1 MKSEVWTLLCAMKH
15 LTDLF
20 SGAPANTI
28 ISCSYTGTTHSSFF
42 LQREDAGI
50 QHLRDNLKATTPYA
64 RVATDSRHA
73 PHVIAGTGTSYKLPS
88 YPDKI
93 RSVEPERLRV

>member
-1 MKSEVWTLLCAMKH
+1 MKSEVRTLLCAMKH

-20 SGAPANTI
+20 SGAPANTS

-50 QHLRDNLKATTPYA
+50 
-64 RVATDSRHA
+64 
-73 PHVIAGTGTSYKLPS
+73 
-88 YPDKI
+88 
-93 RSVEPERLRV
+93 